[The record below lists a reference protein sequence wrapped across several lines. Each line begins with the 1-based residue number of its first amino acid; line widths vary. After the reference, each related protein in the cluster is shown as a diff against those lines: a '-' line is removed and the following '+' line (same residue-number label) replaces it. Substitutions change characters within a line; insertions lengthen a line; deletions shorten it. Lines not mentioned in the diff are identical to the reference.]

1 MNSMTKLMVEG
12 SHFELVNGMD
22 LPKTNVVQICSEKV
36 YTNGNTNMAVFL
48 CEVVD
53 EESED

>member
-1 MNSMTKLMVEG
+1 MNSMTKLMAEG